1 VESGS
6 RKWMVPFF
14 TIWTGQQLSIVGSR
28 AAQFALVWW
37 LTLETGSATLLA
49 TASLV
54 ALAPQILLGPFVGA
68 LVDRWNRRVIMIIA
82 DSFIALV
89 GLWLAFLFWSGSME
103 VWHVYVVML
112 ARSFGETFHW
122 PAMAASTTLM
132 VPKKHYTRISGLNQT
147 IHGFLNLVGA
157 PLGALLLAI
166 MPMHGVMLFDVVTA
180 AFAVIPLLFI
190 AIPQPKKEHVTAIKT
205 SSFLSNARDGL
216 RFVLHWPGMLV
227 LLAGA
232 SMFKIVLMPA
242 FNLAP
247 LLIKNHFAGGAAE
260 LSLIEAAVGLGML
273 LGGLALSVWGGFR
286 KKVYTILLGLVGIG
300 VASLLLGLT
309 PANMFWLA
317 ILSVFMIGLMISF
330 TDAPISAI
338 MQATVPPEMQGRV
351 FGLLGSL
358 FSLTTPIGLGLV
370 ALVGDAVDVRF
381 WFQLGGV
388 MCLLVAVVSFF
399 IPAFRTIEEHK
410 FNGSSATAE
419 GPLTGRTE
427 GSPASD

>member
-1 VESGS
+1 METKRNWV
-6 RKWMVPFF
+6 VPFF

-37 LTLETGSATLLA
+37 LTLETGSATVLA

-54 ALAPQILLGPFVGA
+54 AFLPIILLGPFIGA
-68 LVDRWNRRVIMIIA
+68 LVDRWNRRLVMIVA

-89 GLWLAFLFWSGSME
+89 GLWLAYLFWSDLMQ

-112 ARSFGETFHW
+112 ARSFGETFHG

-132 VPKKHYTRISGLNQT
+132 VPEKHYTRVSGLNQT
-147 IHGFLNLVGA
+147 IHGLLNLIGA
-157 PLGALLLAI
+157 PLGALLLSI
-166 MPMHGVMLFDVVTA
+166 MPLHGVMMVDVVTA
-180 AFAVIPLLFI
+180 VFAVVPLLFVM
-190 AIPQPKKEHVTAIKT
+190 IPQPKQEHVDRIKA
-205 SSFLSNARDGL
+205 SSFLTNARDGL

-232 SMFKIVLMPA
+232 SVFKIVLMPA

-247 LLIKNHFAGGAAE
+247 LLVTNHFGGGAPE
-260 LSLIEAAVGLGML
+260 LSLLEAAVGLGML

-300 VASLLLGLT
+300 LASLALGLT
-309 PANMFWLA
+309 PSDMYWLA
-317 ILSVFMIGLMISF
+317 IVSVFVIGLMIAF

-358 FSLTTPIGLGLV
+358 FSLTTPLGLGMV
-370 ALVGDAVDVRF
+370 ALVGNAVDVTF

-388 MCLLVAVVSFF
+388 MCLIVAIVSFF
-399 IPAFRTIEEHK
+399 IPAFRSIEEHK
-410 FNGSSATAE
+410 FNGSS
-419 GPLTGRTE
+419 TE
-427 GSPASD
+427 GGSQPEPAASIN

>member
-1 VESGS
+1 MEPSK

-37 LTLETGSATLLA
+37 LTLETGSATVLA

-54 ALAPQILLGPFVGA
+54 AFLPIILLGPFVGA
-68 LVDRWNRRVIMIIA
+68 LVDRWNRRVIMILA

-112 ARSFGETFHW
+112 ARSFGETFHS
-122 PAMAASTTLM
+122 PAMAASTSLM
-132 VPKKHYTRISGLNQT
+132 VPEKHYTRISGLNQT
-147 IHGFLNLVGA
+147 IHGLLNLVGA
-157 PLGALLLAI
+157 PLGAFLLAI
-166 MPMHGVMLFDVVTA
+166 MPLHGVMLFDVVTA
-180 AFAVIPLLFI
+180 AFAVIPLLVI
-190 AIPQPKKEHVTAIKT
+190 VIPQPKEEHVAAIKM

-232 SMFKIVLMPA
+232 SVLKIVLIPA

-247 LLIKNHFAGGAAE
+247 LLIMNHFKGGAAE
-260 LSLIEAAVGLGML
+260 LGALEAAVGLGML
-273 LGGLALSVWGGFR
+273 LGGLLLSMWGGFK
-286 KKVYTILLGLVGIG
+286 KKVYTILLGMMGLGAAALI
-300 VASLLLGLT
+300 LGLT
-309 PANMFWLA
+309 PGTMLWLGIA
-317 ILSVFMIGLMISF
+317 SVFVIGFTISF

-358 FSLTTPIGLGLV
+358 FSLTTPIGLGIV
-370 ALVGDAVDVRF
+370 ALVGDAVEVPF
-381 WFQLGGV
+381 WFQLGGIL
-388 MCLLVAVVSFF
+388 CLLVAIVSFF
-399 IPAFRTIEEHK
+399 IPAFRTIEEHGI
-410 FNGSSATAE
+410 NRASTRGEPHLE
-419 GPLTGRTE
+419 GE
-427 GSPASD
+427 PASD